1 MPTVLR
7 QEGFALRIYFDD
19 HDPAHVHVVK
29 SDEEVVISL
38 GDETT
43 RPWIRRN
50 KGMKQKDMHR
60 SLKIVAEHQSFL
72 IAQWRSINE

>member
-29 SDEEVVISL
+29 SDKEVVISL

-43 RPWIRRN
+43 RPWIRTN
-50 KGMKQKDMHR
+50 KGMRQKDMRR
-60 SLKIVAEHQSFL
+60 SLIVAEHQSFL
-72 IAQWRSINE
+72 IAHWRSINE

>member
-29 SDEEVVISL
+29 SDKEVVISL
-38 GDETT
+38 GDETA

-50 KGMKQKDMHR
+50 KGMRQKDMRR